1 MTDEKLKEF
10 IYAIAER
17 EKKITAQMEAKAKAQ
32 SLENTIEVKEY
43 LKVCGVK
50 PFSSGMRVDS
60 KDNIRLLT
68 FYSFVRQIPASETN
82 GIFIYCGTYRNG
94 YDGLVRTNASSP
106 SAEYRKYW
114 DIEQESPIYINLEDC
129 DQFEST
135 YTVLNASIDAVRK
148 TFVETTLNEGQ
159 AKALTL
165 INTKF
170 KHRNTK

>member
-32 SLENTIEVKEY
+32 SLEKTIEVKEY

-68 FYSFVRQIPASETN
+68 FYSFVRQIPDSETN
-82 GIFIYCGTYRNG
+82 GIFVYCGTYRNG

-129 DQFEST
+129 EQFEST

-159 AKALTL
+159 AKALKL
-165 INTKF
+165 IKD
-170 KHRNTK
+170 KYPRKK